1 MQKPI
6 LRSIF
11 TTPYLTL
18 PVLNMRLKKK
28 EGTQYAPALRSS
40 SDQLMAEH
48 ELILTQSVF
57 TEILGSV
64 TGIGAIINK
73 NREIVFA
80 NEDFLKNL
88 GLEGISSVLGK
99 RTGEII
105 SCINAE
111 NNTGGC
117 GTSLPCANCGA
128 VNAIIESQRTGQ
140 KSCRD
145 AFITT
150 RVNGKISAL
159 DIRIIS
165 VPVIISATTF
175 YLLIIQDISHEKRRE
190 ALERIFL
197 HDLLNSACALNGLLT
212 LLRTGISP
220 DKERKLIN
228 LTEEASRDIIDEI
241 QTHKQLLAAENGDL
255 EVIVRNVSTLSI
267 VRESVNRIIFH
278 KSGYDKQILIHQNA
292 AKAKL
297 QTDKVILERV
307 MINLLKNALEATPAK
322 GRVLIGVD
330 DLTERVRFWV
340 KNDQIMSSNTQ
351 MQLFQRSFSTKGTGR
366 GLGTYSIRLLTE
378 NYLNGSVSFVSNE
391 KEGTIF
397 EVILFKKF
405 SF

>member
-278 KSGYDKQILIHQNA
+278 KSGYDKQILIDQNA

>member
-175 YLLIIQDISHEKRRE
+175 YLLVIQDISHEKRRE

-278 KSGYDKQILIHQNA
+278 KSGYDKQILIDQNA